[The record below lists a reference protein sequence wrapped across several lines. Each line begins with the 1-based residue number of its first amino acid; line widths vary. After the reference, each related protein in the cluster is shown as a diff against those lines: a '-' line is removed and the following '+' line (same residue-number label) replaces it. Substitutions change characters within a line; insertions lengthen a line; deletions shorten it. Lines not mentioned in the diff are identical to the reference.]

1 MENGQDLNISK
12 EDLLAAYRK
21 IFDKSREVALLTVDK
36 KAVIDSMKEK
46 VAQKE
51 NLEDKN
57 GKPDIKKV
65 KGALLGKSLEVFLT
79 GKNTLEEDL
88 STMENYLTYIKNKD
102 IPKSQVDRFN
112 IISKDLKDTNSELN
126 GIVKDL
132 KSTIEP
138 QILNAIKAI
147 VKSELESEL
156 QKTTDSGDEEKK
168 GSKEAAVLEK
178 FYSMVGKLKKIIK
191 GK

>member
-1 MENGQDLNISK
+1 MEDNQEINIPK
-12 EDLLAAYRK
+12 EELLAAYRK
-21 IFDKSREVALLTVDK
+21 IYEKSKEAALLSVDK
-36 KAVIDSMKEK
+36 KSVIDSMKEK

-65 KGALLGKSLEVFLT
+65 KSALLGKSLEVYLT

-88 STMENYLTYIKNKD
+88 QTMETYLTYIKNKE

-112 IISKDLKDTNSELN
+112 ILSKELKETNAELTGIVKELKSTMDEKILN
-126 GIVKDL
+126 GI
-132 KSTIEP
+132 
-138 QILNAIKAI
+138 KAV
-147 VKSELESEL
+147 VKSELELEMSKGVESEN
-156 QKTTDSGDEEKK
+156 DEKK
-168 GSKEAAVLEK
+168 GAKEAAVLEK

>member
-1 MENGQDLNISK
+1 MEDNQEINIPK
-12 EDLLAAYRK
+12 EELLAAYRK
-21 IFDKSREVALLTVDK
+21 IYEKSKEAALLSVDK
-36 KAVIDSMKEK
+36 KSVIDSMKEK

-65 KGALLGKSLEVFLT
+65 KSALLGKSLEVYLT

-88 STMENYLTYIKNKD
+88 QTMETYLTYIKNKD

-112 IISKDLKDTNSELN
+112 ILSKELKETNTELT
-126 GIVKDL
+126 GIVKEL
-132 KSTIEP
+132 KSTIDEK
-138 QILNAIKAI
+138 ILNGIKAV
-147 VKSELESEL
+147 VKSELELEMSKGVESEN
-156 QKTTDSGDEEKK
+156 DEKK
-168 GSKEAAVLEK
+168 GAKEAAVLEK

>member
-1 MENGQDLNISK
+1 MEDNQEINIPK
-12 EDLLAAYRK
+12 EELLAAYRK
-21 IFDKSREVALLTVDK
+21 IYEKSKEAALLSVDK
-36 KAVIDSMKEK
+36 KSVIDSMKEK

-65 KGALLGKSLEVFLT
+65 KSALLGKSLEVYLT

-88 STMENYLTYIKNKD
+88 QTMETYLTYIKNKE

-112 IISKDLKDTNSELN
+112 ILSKELKETNAELT
-126 GIVKDL
+126 GIVKEL
-132 KSTIEP
+132 KSTIDEK
-138 QILNAIKAI
+138 ILNGIKAL
-147 VKSELESEL
+147 VKSELELEMSKGVESEN
-156 QKTTDSGDEEKK
+156 DEKK
-168 GSKEAAVLEK
+168 GAKEAAVLEK

>member
-1 MENGQDLNISK
+1 MEDNQEINIPK
-12 EDLLAAYRK
+12 EELLAAYRK
-21 IFDKSREVALLTVDK
+21 IYEKSKEAALLSVDK
-36 KAVIDSMKEK
+36 KSVIDSMKEK

-65 KGALLGKSLEVFLT
+65 KSALLGKSLEVFLT

-88 STMENYLTYIKNKD
+88 QTMETYLTYIKNKE

-112 IISKDLKDTNSELN
+112 ILSKELKETNAELTGIVKELKSTMDEKILN
-126 GIVKDL
+126 GI
-132 KSTIEP
+132 
-138 QILNAIKAI
+138 KAV
-147 VKSELESEL
+147 VKSELELEMSKGVESEN
-156 QKTTDSGDEEKK
+156 DDKK
-168 GSKEAAVLEK
+168 GAKEAAVLEK

>member
-21 IFDKSREVALLTVDK
+21 IYEKSKEVALLTIDK
-36 KAVIDSMKEK
+36 KGVIDSMKEK

-65 KGALLGKSLEVFLT
+65 KSALLGKSLEVFLT

-88 STMENYLTYIKNKD
+88 NTMETYLTYIKNKD

-112 IISKDLKDTNSELN
+112 IITKDLKDTNSELT

-132 KSTIEP
+132 KSTVEP

-147 VKSELESEL
+147 VKSELENEL
-156 QKTTDSGDEEKK
+156 KQGSDSGDEEKK